1 MKPRPLA
8 LDLLFYAPNTQEK
21 ESCVKHNPKMGHFD
35 FYNKDNDKI
44 IIISFD
50 LIYTI
55 KLQ

>member
-50 LIYTI
+50 PIYTI